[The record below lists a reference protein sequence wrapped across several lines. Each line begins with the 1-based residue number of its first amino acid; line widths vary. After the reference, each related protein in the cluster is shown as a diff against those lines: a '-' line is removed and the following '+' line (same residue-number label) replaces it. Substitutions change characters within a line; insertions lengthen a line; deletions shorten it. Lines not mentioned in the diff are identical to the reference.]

1 MRFRPDGRRM
11 WRAGTAAA
19 ATVAAVGSAA
29 VLAGAVPG
37 LGGPGAIPNVA
48 GAPDYVLYNGRI
60 STVDDNNIEVQALAV
75 RDGDIIA
82 TGPDGPIRALATQH
96 TKVINLQGRRVLP
109 GLIDGHLHGMRESY
123 HCWTQG
129 VRLDLVRSRA
139 QALAMYAAKA
149 DELADGRWIWTGAGG
164 WSLTQLDNPT
174 IFTFAELNAAAPKN
188 PLWITGGGVT
198 GPRVNQAA
206 MDALGLTPTS
216 PGVEVI
222 NGQVTGRL
230 TGAASAASNAAIL
243 AQIDALGIDGEAKC
257 MADFIKE
264 ANMRGLTA
272 WKDAMGNQAPW
283 SNSGSINQGL
293 HVDESTQHLYRT
305 DGLNARIAYN
315 NMSDAYGANALEHSL
330 AALENAQGFQGDDML
345 KYLGPG
351 EDMMATQPGTIYP
364 DYAKFA
370 AEKRLSVETH
380 VGGSIDAI
388 LDGMAAA
395 DTQLRDDTDESENI
409 GKLKWKIAHPG
420 NGEPTDAQLNRAKAL
435 GIGWS
440 LTFSGVRTGGDGPRF
455 RSTMNNSAHM
465 CLATDAM
472 NVAAWAPFQMIWMVV
487 SGKTLLPAPADTGVP
502 ADQRLTRTEALRH
515 YTTECAWF
523 MDQEGRLGSLQ
534 PGYHADLIVLSDDYF
549 NVPEDQIKDLKS
561 VLTMVDG
568 RVVHDDGT
576 LAVGNT
582 SQTEVLGD
590 VNGTVVP
597 TLSLT
602 LGAPANFGPFAA
614 GQGQDYTATTT
625 ANVVSTA
632 GNGALTVHDRSS
644 NATGR
649 LVNGSF
655 SLAQPLQAQAAS
667 SKGGVAAA
675 MAPVGGS
682 SSPTA
687 LLTYSGPVSNDMLTL
702 AFKQTVG
709 AGEALRTGSYS
720 KTLTF
725 TLSTTAP

>member
-37 LGGPGAIPNVA
+37 LGGPGAVPNVA

-60 STVDDNNIEVQALAV
+60 STVDADNTEVQALAV

-82 TGPDGPIRALATQH
+82 TGQDGPIRALATQH
-96 TKVINLQGRRVLP
+96 TKVVNLKGRRVLP

-129 VRLDLVRSRA
+129 VRLDLVTSRA

-149 DELADGRWIWTGAGG
+149 DELADGKWIWTGGGG

-174 IFTFAELNAAAPKN
+174 IFTFAELNAAMPKN
-188 PLWITGGGVT
+188 PAWITGGGVT

-206 MDALGLTPTS
+206 LDALGLTASS

-222 NGQVTGRL
+222 DGQITGRL
-230 TGAASAASNAAIL
+230 TGAASMAANEAIVKH
-243 AQIDALGIDGEAKC
+243 IDAIGIDGEAKC
-257 MADFIKE
+257 LADFIKE

-283 SNSGSINQGL
+283 SSTGSINQGL

-315 NMSDAYGANALEHSL
+315 NMSDAYRLTNPALAHSQ
-330 AALENAQGFQGDDML
+330 AALENAIGFQGDDML

-351 EDMMATQPGTIYP
+351 EDFMATQGQ
-364 DYAKFA
+364 DLRRLREVRGREA
-370 AEKRLSVETH
+370 AERRDACRRL
-380 VGGSIDAI
+380 DR
-388 LDGMAAA
+388 
-395 DTQLRDDTDESENI
+395 RDPQRHGAGQRRSTRSASSS
-409 GKLKWKIAHPG
+409 GRSRTRTRRS
-420 NGEPTDAQLNRAKAL
+420 PTDAQLTRAKAL

-440 LTFSGVRTGGDGPRF
+440 LTFSSVRSGNDGPRF
-455 RSTMNNSAHM
+455 RSTMLNSAHM

-487 SGKTLLPAPADTGVP
+487 TGKTLLPAPADTGVP

-549 NVPEDQIKDLKS
+549 NVPQDQIKDLKS

-590 VNGTVVP
+590 ANGIVVP
-597 TLSLT
+597 TLSLS
-602 LGAPANFGPFAA
+602 LGTPATFSRVHRGPGA
-614 GQGQDYTATTT
+614 ATTRRRRRPT
-625 ANVVSTA
+625 
-632 GNGALTVHDRSS
+632 SS
-644 NATGR
+644 RPPATR
-649 LVNGSF
+649 
-655 SLAQPLQAQAAS
+655 
-667 SKGGVAAA
+667 
-675 MAPVGGS
+675 
-682 SSPTA
+682 
-687 LLTYSGPVSNDMLTL
+687 
-702 AFKQTVG
+702 
-709 AGEALRTGSYS
+709 R
-720 KTLTF
+720 
-725 TLSTTAP
+725 

>member
-1 MRFRPDGRRM
+1 MRLKPDGRRM

-19 ATVAAVGSAA
+19 ATVVAVGSAA

-37 LGGPGAIPNVA
+37 LGGPGAVPNVA

-60 STVDDNNIEVQALAV
+60 STVDEDNTEVQAIAV

-82 TGPDGPIRALATQH
+82 TGDDGPIRALAKQQ

-129 VRLDLVRSRA
+129 VRLDLVTSRA

-149 DELADGRWIWTGAGG
+149 DELEDGRWIWTGSGG
-164 WSLTQLDNPT
+164 WSLSQLDDPT

-188 PLWITGGGVT
+188 PVWITGGGVP

-206 MDALGLTPTS
+206 LDALGLNANS
-216 PGVEVI
+216 PGVEVV
-222 NGQVTGRL
+222 NGQITGRL
-230 TGAASAASNAAIL
+230 TGAASQAANAAIV
-243 AQIDALGIDGEAKC
+243 AQIDQLGIDGEAKC
-257 MADFIKE
+257 LADFIKE

-283 SNSGSINQGL
+283 SSTGSINQGL

-330 AALENAQGFQGDDML
+330 AALENAIGFQGDDML

-351 EDMMATQPGTIYP
+351 EDMMATQPGDIYP
-364 DYAKFA
+364 TYAKFSA
-370 AEKRLSVETH
+370 GKRLSVETH
-380 VGGSIDAI
+380 VGGPIDNI
-388 LDGMAAA
+388 LSGMEQAN
-395 DTQLRDDTDESENI
+395 EI
-409 GKLKWKIAHPG
+409 YPVGKLKWKIAHPN
-420 NGEPTDAQLNRAKAL
+420 NGEPTDAQLDRAKAL
-435 GIGWS
+435 GVGWS
-440 LTFSGVRTGGDGPRF
+440 LTFSSVRTGGDGPRF
-455 RSTMNNSAHM
+455 RSVMNNSAHM

-487 SGKTLLPAPADTGVP
+487 TGKTLLPPPNDTGVP
-502 ADQRLTRTEALRH
+502 PDQRLTRTEALRH

-549 NVPEDQIKDLKS
+549 NVPADQIKDLKS

-568 RVVHDDGT
+568 RIVHDDGT
-576 LAVGNT
+576 LDVGENT
-582 SQTEVLGD
+582 SATEVLGD

-597 TLSLT
+597 TLSLS
-602 LGAPANFGPFAA
+602 LGGPASFGAFTA
-614 GQGQDYTATTT
+614 GEGRDYTATTT

-632 GNGALTVHDRSS
+632 GNAALTVHDPSS

-667 SKGGVAAA
+667 SKGGVAAPMGA
-675 MAPVGGS
+675 VGGS

-687 LLTYSGPVSNDMLTL
+687 LLTYNGPVSNDVLTL

-709 AGEALRTGSYS
+709 ADEALRTGSYS

-725 TLSTTAP
+725 TLTTTAP